1 MRTHFYRVKYV
12 FLRYFLA
19 NKYCQRI
26 QKSGQNYIKNAK
38 KCNENKKILLR
49 SNFSKLFYSIRILG
63 CVSAPSNDSPMPYT
77 QPHQC
82 CNRAGYARAIW
93 ERVRKHQLAPP
104 RLKDREKHFQPLLPL
119 GAKGDVAA
127 EHYAYTHKCESG
139 ILGHACNII

>member
-1 MRTHFYRVKYV
+1 MGTKTAIAFYCCSEGLIISGEASRCARCAMRTHFYREKYV

-77 QPHQC
+77 QPHSVAIV
-82 CNRAGYARAIW
+82 RATRALYGKGCANIN
-93 ERVRKHQLAPP
+93 
-104 RLKDREKHFQPLLPL
+104 LLL
-119 GAKGDVAA
+119 QG
-127 EHYAYTHKCESG
+127 
-139 ILGHACNII
+139 